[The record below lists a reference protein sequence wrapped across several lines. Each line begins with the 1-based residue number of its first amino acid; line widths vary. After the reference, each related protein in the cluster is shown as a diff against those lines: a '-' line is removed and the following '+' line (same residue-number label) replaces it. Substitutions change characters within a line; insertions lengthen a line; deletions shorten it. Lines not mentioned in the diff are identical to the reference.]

1 MKIFLDTADV
11 NEIGKAYETGLLDG
25 VTTNPTLILK
35 SGRVPQDV
43 IREIGQSFP
52 ALDSISAE
60 VVADDVNGMMEQAEE
75 YISMDGNITI
85 KVPMTV
91 AGLQTCKALS
101 SAGHSV
107 NVTLVFSLAQYI
119 LAKKAGAEY
128 VSPFVG
134 RWEDNG
140 VYGVDL
146 INKIYD
152 YNMKDV
158 TFYNDCHTHIL
169 AASLRDVRSVEACA
183 LAGADVVTIPPA
195 VFWKMYNNIMT
206 DKGLELFQKDWNEV
220 MGNGS
225 SH

>member
-1 MKIFLDTADV
+1 MKLFLDTADV
-11 NEIGKAYETGLLDG
+11 DEISKAYETGLLDG

-35 SGRVPQDV
+35 SGRIPQDV

-60 VVADDVNGMMEQAEE
+60 VVADDVHGMMEQAEE
-75 YISMDGNITI
+75 YICMDGNITI

-91 AGLQTCKALS
+91 PGLQTCKALS
-101 SAGHSV
+101 SIGHSV
-107 NVTLVFSLAQYI
+107 NVTLVFSLAQHI
-119 LAKKAGAEY
+119 LAKNAGAEY

-140 VYGVDL
+140 ICGVDL
-146 INKIYD
+146 INKIYE
-152 YNMKDV
+152 YNSKDIS
-158 TFYNDCHTHIL
+158 FYNGYNTKTL

-183 LAGADVVTIPPA
+183 LAGADVCTMPPA

-206 DKGLELFQKDWNEV
+206 DKGLELFQKDWDNV
-220 MGNGS
+220 TR
-225 SH
+225 

>member
-1 MKIFLDTADV
+1 MKLFLDTADV
-11 NEIGKAYETGLLDG
+11 DEIGKAYETGLLDG

-35 SGRVPQDV
+35 SGRNPQDV

-60 VVADDVNGMMEQAEE
+60 VVADDIHGMMEQAEE
-75 YISMDGNITI
+75 YICMDGNITI

-101 SAGHSV
+101 STGHSV

-119 LAKKAGAEY
+119 LAKNAGADY

-140 VYGVDL
+140 IAGQDL
-146 INKIYD
+146 INKIYQ
-152 YNMKDV
+152 YNQKDF
-158 TFYNDCHTHIL
+158 TYYQDFRANIL
-169 AASLRDVRSVEACA
+169 AASIRDVRTVESCA
-183 LAGADVVTIPPA
+183 LAGADVCTMPPA

-206 DKGLELFQKDWNEV
+206 EKGLELFQKDWDSV
-220 MGNGS
+220 DK
-225 SH
+225 

>member
-1 MKIFLDTADV
+1 MKLFLDTADV
-11 NEIGKAYETGLLDG
+11 DEIAAAYETGLLDG

-35 SGRVPQDV
+35 SGRQPQDV

-75 YISMDGNITI
+75 YICMDGNITI
-85 KVPMTV
+85 KVPMTFP
-91 AGLQTCKALS
+91 GLKTCKALS
-101 SAGHSV
+101 SIGHSV

-119 LAKKAGAEY
+119 LAKNAGADY

-146 INKIYD
+146 INKIHEYNIKDSTFYHD
-152 YNMKDV
+152 YNA
-158 TFYNDCHTHIL
+158 NIL
-169 AASLRDVRSVEACA
+169 AASIRDVRTVEACA
-183 LAGADVVTIPPA
+183 LAGADVCTMPPV
-195 VFWKMYNNIMT
+195 VFWKMYKNIMT
-206 DKGLELFQKDWNEV
+206 DKGLELFQKDWDSV
-220 MGNGS
+220 DK
-225 SH
+225 